1 VRVSSWVDGGRRR
14 NQIECVVQ
22 EDQQCDNNRLS
33 DLDTIDTS
41 KDVDAVRAEDGNG

>member
-1 VRVSSWVDGGRRR
+1 MEGGCRR
-14 NQIECVVQ
+14 NQIECVFQ

-41 KDVDAVRAEDGNG
+41 KDVDAVGAEDGNG